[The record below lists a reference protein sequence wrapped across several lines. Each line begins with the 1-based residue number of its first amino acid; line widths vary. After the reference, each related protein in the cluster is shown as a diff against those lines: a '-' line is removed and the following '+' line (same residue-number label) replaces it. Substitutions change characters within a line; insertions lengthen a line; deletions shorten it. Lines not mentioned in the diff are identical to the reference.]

1 MSCRSAF
8 QLPNAHI
15 IGGIGTVCPALWH
28 RSGYEMPLTPSH
40 QSGTMMSVLY
50 NSRKPE
56 EQPYHDPLHS
66 PMAPLP
72 SSHRDAGPV
81 PELRRRLLGP
91 PQLSTPAVG
100 TTMRAAMLPPR

>member
-1 MSCRSAF
+1 
-8 QLPNAHI
+8 
-15 IGGIGTVCPALWH
+15 
-28 RSGYEMPLTPSH
+28 
-40 QSGTMMSVLY
+40 
-50 NSRKPE
+50 
-56 EQPYHDPLHS
+56 
-66 PMAPLP
+66 MAPLP